1 MMKMRKIRRVIAI
14 LEIAVIMFS
23 IALEYDN
30 RKANAQTSG
39 LIQNPIKAAVLLY
52 NSNDI
57 FVSLVRQNLEEIQR
71 QNEGKVEFEF
81 FDGKGNQAIQNEFI
95 NEIINRKVDILL
107 VNLIDTRSAQDVID
121 KLKSKNIPIIFF
133 NREPVPIESIKSH
146 DKAYYVGTYPSEAGT
161 LQGKI
166 IANFWNNN
174 REIIDKNKDN
184 ILQYIVL
191 KGEHNNLESIER
203 TNSAIS
209 TIKNAGINTD
219 ELAVKVG
226 NWNTDLARA
235 TVESMFLN
243 FGNKIEAI
251 ISNNDAMAIG
261 AIEAI
266 QKYGFNKGDKSKYI
280 AVFGIDALPQAQEL
294 IKQGAMT
301 STVVQDPSEM
311 AKAIYIIGMNVFQ
324 GNPPLY
330 NTLYQFDETGVA
342 VRIPYKEYVG

>member
-1 MMKMRKIRRVIAI
+1 MRKSKKLVAI
-14 LEIAVIMFS
+14 LEVIVIVFV
-23 IALEYDN
+23 IVLESHN

-39 LIQNPIKAAVLLY
+39 IRQNPIKIDVLLY
-52 NSNDI
+52 NANDV

-95 NEIINRKVDILL
+95 DEIVSRKVDILL
-107 VNLIDTRSAQDVID
+107 VNLVDTKSTQDVID
-121 KLKSKNIPIIFF
+121 KLRSKNIPIIFF
-133 NREPVPIESIKSH
+133 NREPVPIESIKSY
-146 DKAYYVGTYPSEAGT
+146 DKSYYVGTYASEAGT
-161 LQGKI
+161 LQGGI
-166 IANFWNNN
+166 VANFWKNN
-174 REIIDKNKDN
+174 REIIDRNKDN

-203 TNSAIS
+203 TNFAIS
-209 TIKNAGINTD
+209 TINNAGINTD

-226 NWNTDLARA
+226 NWDSDLARA
-235 TVESMFLN
+235 SVESLFLN

-251 ISNNDAMAIG
+251 ISNNDSMAIG

-280 AVFGIDALPQAQEL
+280 GVFGIDALPQAQEL
-294 IKQGAMT
+294 IKQGVMT
-301 STVVQDPSEM
+301 GTVIQDPSEM
-311 AKAIYIIGMNVFQ
+311 AKAIYTIGMNLFQ

-330 NTLYQFDETGVA
+330 NTQYKFDETGVA
-342 VRIPYKEYVG
+342 VRLPYKEYVG